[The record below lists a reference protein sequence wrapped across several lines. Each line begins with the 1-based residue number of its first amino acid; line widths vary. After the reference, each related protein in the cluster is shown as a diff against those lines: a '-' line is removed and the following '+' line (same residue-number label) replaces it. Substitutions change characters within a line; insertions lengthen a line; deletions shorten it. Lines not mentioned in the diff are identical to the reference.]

1 MRVRRLGIAL
11 LSAAASPA
19 AAQLDDAV
27 REACEARQG
36 NLRLPTSPSG
46 RPVFRKCDDCAC
58 RARFAIPATRWE
70 LNGVAVSLQELER
83 GLQGV
88 TNRNTTDVTV
98 AQQLVSERITEVAAR
113 VFE

>member
-19 AAQLDDAV
+19 DAQLDDAV
-27 REACEARQG
+27 REACEARPG
-36 NLRLPTSPSG
+36 KLRAPSSPND
-46 RPVFRKCDDCAC
+46 RLLFRKCDDCAP
-58 RARFAIPATRWE
+58 RPRFAIPATRWE